1 MVDVVVGRELV
12 VGEALVLSESEVKVA
27 FLVRTGQVVLEPASG
42 SLRALVAAERIASE
56 VVFFALDPDAGEKFV
71 ARAVVTLAVVV
82 LVVVVAMVAAAQV
95 LVVAALVVVM
105 AAVKTVQV
113 VAAVDL
119 AVSYSEEFVANSTAN
134 FVGAGTDVGGHLF
147 VNVAANAAADDAALV
162 ADVAERVVVADV
174 AEGTVANAAVVVV
187 IVGCVAAAPF
197 AAR

>member
-12 VGEALVLSESEVKVA
+12 VGAALVLPESEVKVA
-27 FLVRTGQVVLEPASG
+27 FLVRTGQIVLEPASG

-71 ARAVVTLAVVV
+71 ARAVVTLAVA
-82 LVVVVAMVAAAQV
+82 VAMVAAAQV
-95 LVVAALVVVM
+95 LVVAALVVVVM

-119 AVSYSEEFVANSTAN
+119 AVGYSEEFVANSTAN

-174 AEGTVANAAVVVV
+174 AEGTVANAAGVVA